1 MMMTTE
7 EKLKR
12 RYLLVGINKILV
24 IFLIVASLFS
34 CVGCTRNERDEID
47 ASMDNE
53 KHSLATTESDGYND
67 GALEIIE
74 LREDPKDIYNQER
87 LYGTWY
93 IDSAVLKSEMYT
105 GTTMDGWSEED
116 LYDPADYIG
125 FEIEYSSQF
134 FRLGTEKYNNPIYSV
149 EKETLFEFNEG
160 GDFKL
165 PSFLQLIDEKEIE
178 IYGEYSEDESDYII
192 PFFQIDFDYGVKYDK
207 YDFIP
212 MGTQVVLLNDNT
224 MLVGVWGKIMIAYR
238 KE

>member
-1 MMMTTE
+1 M
-7 EKLKR
+7 
-12 RYLLVGINKILV
+12 GINKILV

-34 CVGCTRNERDEID
+34 CVGCSRNERDEID

-53 KHSLATTESDGYND
+53 KHSLATTEPDGYND

-149 EKETLFEFNEG
+149 EKETLFGFNEG

-165 PSFLQLIDEKEIE
+165 PSFLQLIDEKEIDTKTVQIGNTVMLYDIEFDEEVEYTIVGSTEVDVAANKISNESPIGKALIGAKKGATVEVNAPAGIIKYE
-178 IYGEYSEDESDYII
+178 IR
-192 PFFQIDFDYGVKYDK
+192 
-207 YDFIP
+207 
-212 MGTQVVLLNDNT
+212 
-224 MLVGVWGKIMIAYR
+224 KIT
-238 KE
+238 K